1 MKYRHEFK
9 QEINLSDIITLR
21 TRLNAVC
28 KPDEHSENKPYII
41 RSLYFDNIYDKALN
55 EKINGV
61 NNREKFRIR
70 IYDGNADI
78 VFLEKK
84 SKINGLCAKE
94 RQIISRDMAQSIING
109 DYSFID
115 EKSGEFLV
123 EFLFKAKT
131 QCLKPKTIVEY
142 TREAFVFPAGN
153 VRITLD
159 YNIKTGLQSTD
170 FLSGN
175 TPLVSAEGNIAV
187 LEVKYD
193 EFLPNVIRDIVQIP
207 GRRTSAFSKYA
218 ECRRFG

>member
-28 KPDEHSENKPYII
+28 KKDSYCQTGSYVI

-70 IYDGNADI
+70 IYDGNKGT

-84 SKINGLCAKE
+84 SKINGLCLKK
-94 RQIISRDMAQSIING
+94 RQIITAEETEKILNNDF
-109 DYSFID
+109 SFIN
-115 EKSGEFLV
+115 EKSGELLI
-123 EFLFKAKT
+123 ELLFKIKT
-131 QCLKPKTIVEY
+131 QNLKPKTIVEY

-159 YNIKTGLQSTD
+159 YNIKTGIESKD
-170 FLSGN
+170 FLNDGCALISPN
-175 TPLVSAEGNIAV
+175 TNSAV
-187 LEVKYD
+187 LEVKFD
-193 EFLPNVIRDIVQIP
+193 EFLPDVIRDIVQIP